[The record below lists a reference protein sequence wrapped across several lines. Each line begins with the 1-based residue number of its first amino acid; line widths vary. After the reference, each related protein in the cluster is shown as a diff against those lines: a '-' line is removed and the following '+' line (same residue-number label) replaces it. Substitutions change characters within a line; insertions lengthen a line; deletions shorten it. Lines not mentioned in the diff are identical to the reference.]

1 MTKFQTAQENPYSPN
16 YPADHASWGSNM
28 PRRGYFDFDVAA
40 IVQLHEE
47 PEPDYI
53 DTFASS
59 SIDPETALIM
69 KEELRYEMP
78 AYECVERAIN
88 ESEPTTNNIESIE
101 YKTAS
106 ARWWSSYT
114 EAKTT
119 MRKMNRH
126 VYVYDSIQ
134 HRFIKRSK

>member
-1 MTKFQTAQENPYSPN
+1 MTKFQTAQENPYNGFPSPN
-16 YPADHASWGSNM
+16 TPA
-28 PRRGYFDFDVAA
+28 RGYHDFDGSA

-88 ESEPTTNNIESIE
+88 ESEPTTANIEQLE
-101 YKTAS
+101 YHTAEQ
-106 ARWWSSYT
+106 RWWKAYT

-126 VYVYDSIQ
+126 VRVYDSIQ
-134 HRFIKRSK
+134 HRFVRRND

>member
-1 MTKFQTAQENPYSPN
+1 MTKFQTAQENPYKGFPSPN
-16 YPADHASWGSNM
+16 TPV
-28 PRRGYFDFDVAA
+28 RGYHDYDGSA
-40 IVQLHEE
+40 IVQLHDD

-88 ESEPTTNNIESIE
+88 ESEHTTSNIEQLE
-101 YKTAS
+101 YHSAAS
-106 ARWWSSYT
+106 RWWKAYT

-119 MRKMNRH
+119 MQKMNRH
-126 VYVYDSIQ
+126 VRVYDSIQ

>member
-1 MTKFQTAQENPYSPN
+1 MTKYQTAQENPYNGFPTPN
-16 YPADHASWGSNM
+16 TAP
-28 PRRGYFDFDVAA
+28 RGYHDYDGSA

-88 ESEPTTNNIESIE
+88 ESEPTTNNVESIE
-101 YKTAS
+101 YNTAS

-119 MRKMNRH
+119 MQKMNRH
-126 VYVYDSIQ
+126 VYRYDSFQ
-134 HRFIKRSK
+134 QRFIRSND

>member
-1 MTKFQTAQENPYSPN
+1 
-16 YPADHASWGSNM
+16 
-28 PRRGYFDFDVAA
+28 
-40 IVQLHEE
+40 
-47 PEPDYI
+47 
-53 DTFASS
+53 SS

-101 YKTAS
+101 YNTAS

>member
-1 MTKFQTAQENPYSPN
+1 MTKFQTAQENPYSGFPSPN
-16 YPADHASWGSNM
+16 TPV
-28 PRRGYFDFDVAA
+28 RGYHDYDGSA
-40 IVQLHEE
+40 IVQLHDE

-69 KEELRYEMP
+69 QEELRYEMP

-88 ESEPTTNNIESIE
+88 ESAPTTANIEQLE
-101 YKTAS
+101 YHTAE

-119 MRKMNRH
+119 MQKISRH
-126 VYVYDSIQ
+126 VRVYDSIQ
-134 HRFIKRSK
+134 HRFVRRSK